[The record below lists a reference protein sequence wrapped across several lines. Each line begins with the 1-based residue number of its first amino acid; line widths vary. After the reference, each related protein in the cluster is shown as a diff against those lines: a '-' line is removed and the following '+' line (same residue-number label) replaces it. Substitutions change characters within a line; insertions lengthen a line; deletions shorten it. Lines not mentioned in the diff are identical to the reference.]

1 MSSCNNDNR
10 PKLKWNWHNNALY
23 LEYWIEMR
31 TNLLKDIFEF
41 FSDGSLTEFEK
52 KLVCVQQS

>member
-1 MSSCNNDNR
+1 
-10 PKLKWNWHNNALY
+10 
-23 LEYWIEMR
+23 MR

-52 KLVCVQQS
+52 KTCLCPAILVPFFCGQTLWYIHTGIT

>member
-1 MSSCNNDNR
+1 
-10 PKLKWNWHNNALY
+10 
-23 LEYWIEMR
+23 MR